1 MLSLFFMLF
10 MGVIGV
16 DIILTK
22 SDLDYLNL
30 ITNKYSSRDTFKEM
44 CLQLIS
50 IKIHSLVKLDVNL
63 KDKYYNRVYKLSYF
77 CDKTFSLEDDVGI
90 LFLER
95 ENAQYS
101 YIEEMEK
108 NIPKMQYICCLYDD
122 TYVSNSYV
130 FYTGEKSYDGKD
142 IISMCLKMYGYEHNY
157 IIESNVKDRVVNK
170 IINDIKNDIKY
181 NFLIEKCIGERLSI
195 FRGFN
200 ERHIAEIANSFV
212 KLKYSSL
219 YEAIYYNIETILH
232 FKLDKMFKAEVEK
245 CSSQLKSLN
254 TCKQDMYDS
263 FYKIAKKI
271 LDDELSKYSFKGIL
285 LLDEL
290 YKIGH
295 NIMCNINRYNIIMG
309 NVQKEVLNI
318 LEQYGCKTFK
328 VRFFN
333 ECILC
338 CSAINVCRENSI
350 LGLNYKLNDLMI
362 ISMEGRCR
370 DLCSKMQLTDFKDF
384 EITYRNKTIYKL
396 SDDMW
401 NNLNECKENISKL
414 CDEQLE
420 LAKTISNTNC

>member
-1 MLSLFFMLF
+1 MIVYGSDNINKNIM
-10 MGVIGV
+10 
-16 DIILTK
+16 LTK
-22 SDLDYLNL
+22 SDIDYLRFQSEG
-30 ITNKYSSRDTFKEM
+30 YRDRLMFKEE
-44 CLQLIS
+44 CAKALS
-50 IKIHSLVKLDVNL
+50 IKIYALIKENIDY
-63 KDKYYNRVYKLSYF
+63 KAQYYNKIHKLSF
-77 CDKTFSLEDDVGI
+77 FGDESFNLEDDIDI
-90 LFLER
+90 LFLE
-95 ENAQYS
+95 EGAAQYS
-101 YIEEMEK
+101 YIEEIEK

-122 TYVSNSYV
+122 TYVSSSYV

-142 IISMCLKMYGYEHNY
+142 IISMCLKMYDYEHNY

-181 NFLIEKCIGERLSI
+181 NFLIEKCIGEKSSV
-195 FRGFN
+195 FRGFS

-219 YEAIYYNIETILH
+219 YEAIYYNIEPILY

-254 TCKQDMYDS
+254 TCQQDMYDS
-263 FYKIAKKI
+263 FYKIARKI
-271 LDDELSKYSFKGIL
+271 LEDELSKYSFKGIF

-328 VRFFN
+328 VKLFN

-338 CSAINVCRENSI
+338 CSALNVCRENSI
-350 LGLNYKLNDLMI
+350 LGLNYKLNDLI
-362 ISMEGRCR
+362 IINMECRCR

-384 EITYRNKTIYKL
+384 EITYRSKTIYKL
-396 SDDMW
+396 SDNIWDD
-401 NNLNECKENISKL
+401 LCECKTKISKL
-414 CDEQLE
+414 QEEELM
-420 LAKTISNTNC
+420 LAKSIVNNK